1 LLNETLLQ
9 EQESDTSGRARQ
21 DITDKMANE
30 EEVQL
35 KKKEQS
41 YRGKTLEELKELD
54 VRESA
59 KFMPS
64 RSRRTVL
71 RNFDMIQ
78 KFVKRCEKRLGKNKK
93 IKTHLRELII
103 VPKMVG
109 MTIGIH
115 NGKSF
120 QEIHITVEMI
130 GHRLGEFAM
139 SRGKVNHGAA
149 GLGATK
155 SSRAQKK

>member
-1 LLNETLLQ
+1 
-9 EQESDTSGRARQ
+9 
-21 DITDKMANE
+21 MAE
-30 EEVQL
+30 HEEVQVR
-35 KKKEQS
+35 KKEQN
-41 YRGKTLEELKELD
+41 YRGKSLEELKELD

-64 RSRRTVL
+64 RSRRSVL
-71 RNFDMIQ
+71 RNFDVIQ
-78 KFVKRCEKRLGKNKK
+78 KFVKRCEKKLERNKR
-93 IKTHLRELII
+93 IRTHLRDIII
-103 VPKMVG
+103 VPKLVG

-115 NGKSF
+115 NGKAF
-120 QEIHITVEMI
+120 QEITTTVEMI

-155 SSRAQKK
+155 SSRPQKK

>member
-1 LLNETLLQ
+1 
-9 EQESDTSGRARQ
+9 
-21 DITDKMANE
+21 MAE
-30 EEVQL
+30 HEEVQVR
-35 KKKEQS
+35 KKEQN
-41 YRGKTLEELKELD
+41 YRGKSLEELKELD

-64 RSRRTVL
+64 RSRRSVL
-71 RNFDMIQ
+71 RNFDVIQ
-78 KFVKRCEKRLGKNKK
+78 KFVKRCEKKLERNKR
-93 IKTHLRELII
+93 IRTHLRDIII
-103 VPKMVG
+103 VPKLVG

-115 NGKSF
+115 NGKAF
-120 QEIHITVEMI
+120 QEITTTVEMI

-155 SSRAQKK
+155 SSRTQKK